1 MLLECHGQKRG
12 KEGKK
17 RRKKIYFFKVRLS
30 LVLQFTQLRLDY
42 HIGHALPLSLISRLF
57 FLSPEYH
64 LPRRFFLQTSIVS

>member
-17 RRKKIYFFKVRLS
+17 KENKDIFKVRQS
-30 LVLQFTQLRLDY
+30 PVLQFTQLRLGY